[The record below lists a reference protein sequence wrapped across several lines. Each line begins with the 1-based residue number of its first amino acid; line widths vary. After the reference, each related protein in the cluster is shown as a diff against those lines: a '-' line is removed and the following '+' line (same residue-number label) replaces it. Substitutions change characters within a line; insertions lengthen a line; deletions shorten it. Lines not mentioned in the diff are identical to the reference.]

1 MFKRK
6 KNAQEVVEVEQMETA
21 ERSPLDEW
29 EDSDSLQDDLGEKP
43 KKHFFFR
50 REKGEKPEKEP
61 LTPEQKKKRRKR
73 LIIGGVVVVILALN
87 IIPKL
92 FAPEVL
98 PMVSV
103 AEAYQGTVVQTIEGS
118 GSVKSEQVKTYFS
131 PVSATVSDFD
141 LQVGDT
147 VEAGATLLTYD
158 AAELDQLYQQAEL
171 TGSAAG
177 YGYQDAIT
185 KDNKNISE
193 YNRSS
198 AALSTLEQQVEDEK
212 NENEHVQ
219 DRISEYTGKQGDAQM
234 TIGEQQAVVSDAQ
247 ARIDQAQRDKTAAE
261 AEVKRL
267 DDELKKLENVAA
279 TVDTPQPDQEN
290 PDVQGDASGVSDNT
304 PDTSAAD
311 DAAKK
316 KALLEEE
323 KTAQQG
329 IITNAEKVIKEQTAI
344 RDAALQTIRNTQGT
358 LNEINEK
365 LNNYNDRLKD
375 STENL
380 EKLQTDKAKE
390 EGIKDS
396 TDASRLTSAARNELA
411 ANNDLSSLNAQMTKD
426 EINQGKAGIQA
437 EFSGVVTE
445 VSAVSGGPAAKGG
458 SLFTIA
464 SNEDVIVDMSVT
476 RFDLEKLEV
485 GQSAEIN
492 LAGKTYTGKVSKLS
506 RLAQEN
512 TKGTPVVSAEIHI
525 DNPDEN
531 IYLGLEAKVS
541 VSGHKAENVIVVP
554 VEAVNTGVDGS
565 FCYVVDENGVV
576 AKREVVTGLA
586 SSMEIEIQSGLNVGD
601 KVIRNTTGMLVEEG
615 MRVTAMEE

>member
-6 KNAQEVVEVEQMETA
+6 KNKQEVVEAEQMVME
-21 ERSPLDEW
+21 EKSPLDEW

-43 KKHFFFR
+43 KKRFFFR

-73 LIIGGVVVVILALN
+73 LIIGGVIVVILALN

-98 PMVSV
+98 PMVNV
-103 AEAYQGTVVQTIEGS
+103 AEAYQGTVEQTIEGS

-158 AAELDQLYQQAEL
+158 AAELEQLYQQAEL

-198 AALSTLEQQVEDEK
+198 AALGILEQQVEDEK

-219 DRISEYTGKQGDAQM
+219 DRITEYTEKQAASSM
-234 TIGEQQAVVSDAQ
+234 TISELQAVVSDAQ
-247 ARIDQAQRDKTAAE
+247 SKIDQAQ
-261 AEVKRL
+261 
-267 DDELKKLENVAA
+267 
-279 TVDTPQPDQEN
+279 
-290 PDVQGDASGVSDNT
+290 SD
-304 PDTSAAD
+304 
-311 DAAKK
+311 KK
-316 KALLEEE
+316 KAEEE
-323 KTAQQG
+323 LGKLPATTSASENAEAVDMGESNASAALAAADPTTEQKRAEWEG
-329 IITNAEKVIKEQTAI
+329 IKANAEKTIQEQTAI
-344 RDAALQTIRNTQGT
+344 RDAAYQSIRTEQEQ
-358 LNEINEK
+358 LNGINEK
-365 LNNYNDRLKD
+365 LNNYQDRLKD
-375 STENL
+375 STERL
-380 EKLQTDKAKE
+380 EKLQTNKAKE

-396 TDASRLTSAARNELA
+396 TENSRLTSAARSELST
-411 ANNDLSSLNAQMTKD
+411 NNNLSSLNAQMTKD
-426 EINQGKAGIQA
+426 EINEGKAGIQA

-445 VSAVSGGPAAKGG
+445 VAAVAGGPAAKGG
-458 SLFTIA
+458 SLFTVA
-464 SNEDVIVDMSVT
+464 SNEDVVVDMSVT
-476 RFDLEKLEV
+476 RFDLEKMEV
-485 GQSAEIN
+485 GQSAEIS
-492 LAGKTYTGKVSKLS
+492 LAGHSYTGTVSKLS
-506 RLAQEN
+506 RLAAANE
-512 TKGTPVVSAEIHI
+512 KGTPVVSAEIHI

-531 IYLGLEAKVS
+531 IYLGLEAKVT
-541 VSGHKAENVIVVP
+541 VSGRKAENVIVVP
-554 VEAVNTGVDGS
+554 VEAVNTGMDGS

-576 AKREVVTGLA
+576 ARRDVVTGLA
-586 SSMEIEIQSGLNVGD
+586 SSMEIEIQSGLKAGD
-601 KVIRNTTGMLVEEG
+601 KVIRNTSGMLVEEG
-615 MRVTAMEE
+615 MRVTAVEE

>member
-6 KNAQEVVEVEQMETA
+6 KREQEVVETEVTA
-21 ERSPLDEW
+21 EERSPLDEW
-29 EDSDSLQDDLGEKP
+29 NDSLQDDLGGKP
-43 KKHFFFR
+43 KKRFFFR

-73 LIIGGVVVVILALN
+73 LIIGGIVVVILALN
-87 IIPKL
+87 IIPKM

-98 PMVSV
+98 PAVSV
-103 AEAYQGTVVQTIEGS
+103 AEAYQGTVEQTIEGS
-118 GSVKSEQVKTYFS
+118 GDVKSERVKTYFS
-131 PVSATVSDFD
+131 PVSATVSEFD
-141 LQVGDT
+141 LKVGDT
-147 VEAGATLLTYD
+147 VEAGDTLLTYD
-158 AAELDQLYQQAEL
+158 EGELDELYRQAEL

-185 KDNKNISE
+185 KDNKNVSE

-198 AALSTLEQQVEDEK
+198 AALSVLEQQVEDEK

-219 DRISEYTGKQGDAQM
+219 DRITEYTEKQAASSM
-234 TIGEQQAVVSDAQ
+234 VIGENQAVVSDAQ
-247 ARIDQAQRDKTAAE
+247 ARIDQAQRDKAAAE

-267 DDELKKLENVAA
+267 DGEIKNLESEETSPGSVPADSPA
-279 TVDTPQPDQEN
+279 GSA
-290 PDVQGDASGVSDNT
+290 GDADPAAGADPAVPAPPASGKT
-304 PDTSAAD
+304 D

-316 KALLEEE
+316 KLEEE

-329 IITNAEKVIKEQTAI
+329 IIANADNVIAEQTKI
-344 RDAALQTIRNTQGT
+344 RDAALQNIRGEQDT

-365 LNNYNDRLKD
+365 LNNYQDRLKD

-396 TDASRLTSAARNELA
+396 TDASRLTSAARNELS
-411 ANNDLSSLNAQMTKD
+411 ANNNLSSLNAQMTKD
-426 EINQGKAGIQA
+426 EINEGKAGIQA

-445 VSAVSGGPAAKGG
+445 AAAVAGGPAAKGG
-458 SLFTIA
+458 SLFTVA

-492 LAGKTYTGKVSKLS
+492 LAGKIYTGKVSKLS
-506 RLAQEN
+506 RLAAEN
-512 TKGTPVVSAEIHI
+512 SKGTPVVSAEIHI
-525 DNPDEN
+525 DNPDDN
-531 IYLGLEAKVS
+531 IYLGLEAKVK
-541 VSGHKAENVIVVP
+541 VSGRKAENVIVVP
-554 VEAVNTGVDGS
+554 VEAVNTGMEGS

-576 AKREVVTGLA
+576 ARRDVVTGLA
-586 SSMEIEIQSGLNVGD
+586 SSMEIEIQSGLNAGD
-601 KVIRNTTGMLVEEG
+601 KVIRNTTGMMVEEG

>member
-6 KNAQEVVEVEQMETA
+6 KNEQEVVEVEQMETA

-98 PMVSV
+98 PVVSV
-103 AEAYQGTVVQTIEGS
+103 AEAYQGTVEQTIEGS

-177 YGYQDAIT
+177 FGYQDAIT
-185 KDNKNISE
+185 KDNKNVSE

-198 AALSTLEQQVEDEK
+198 AALGTLEQQVEDEK

-219 DRISEYTGKQGDAQM
+219 DRITEYTEKQAASSMELNNRQIELETA
-234 TIGEQQAVVSDAQ
+234 TIEL
-247 ARIDQAQRDKTAAE
+247 RTAE
-261 AEVKRL
+261 AEL
-267 DDELKKLENVAA
+267 EQLKKS
-279 TVDTPQPDQEN
+279 T
-290 PDVQGDASGVSDNT
+290 ASNAGNEQALKT
-304 PDTSAAD
+304 AIA
-311 DAAKK
+311 AAKNKIATAQK
-316 KALLEEE
+316 KIEEE
-323 KTAQQG
+323 QK
-329 IITNAEKVIKEQTAI
+329 N
-344 RDAALQTIRNTQGT
+344 

-365 LNNYNDRLKD
+365 LNKYQDRLKD
-375 STENL
+375 STEKL
-380 EKLQTDKAKE
+380 EKLQTNKAKE

-396 TDASRLTSAARNELA
+396 TENSRLTAAARSELST
-411 ANNDLSSLNAQMTKD
+411 NNNLSNLNAQMTKD
-426 EINQGKAGIQA
+426 EINEGKAGIQA

-445 VSAVSGGPAAKGG
+445 VSVVSGSPAAKGG
-458 SLFTIA
+458 SLFTVA
-464 SNEDVIVDMSVT
+464 SNEDVVVDMSVT

>member
-6 KNAQEVVEVEQMETA
+6 KNEQEVVEAEQMVME

-29 EDSDSLQDDLGEKP
+29 QDSDSLQDDLSEKP

-50 REKGEKPEKEP
+50 REKGEKSEKEP

-73 LIIGGVVVVILALN
+73 LIIGGIVVVILALN

-92 FAPEVL
+92 FAPDVL
-98 PMVSV
+98 PVVSV
-103 AEAYQGTVVQTIEGS
+103 AEAYQGTVEQTIEGS

-131 PVSATVSDFD
+131 PVSATISDFD
-141 LQVGDT
+141 LKVGDT

-158 AAELDQLYQQAEL
+158 GAELDELYQQAEL
-171 TGSAAG
+171 TGSAAA

-185 KDNKNISE
+185 KDNKNVSE

-198 AALSTLEQQVEDEK
+198 AALGALEQQVEDEK

-219 DRISEYTGKQGDAQM
+219 DRITEYTEKQAASSMELNNRQIELETA
-234 TIGEQQAVVSDAQ
+234 TIEL
-247 ARIDQAQRDKTAAE
+247 RTAE
-261 AEVKRL
+261 AEL
-267 DDELKKLENVAA
+267 EQLKKGTASNAGDEQALTTAIA
-279 TVDTPQPDQEN
+279 TAKNKIE
-290 PDVQGDASGVSDNT
+290 
-304 PDTSAAD
+304 SAQ
-311 DAAKK
+311 KK
-316 KALLEEE
+316 IEEE
-323 KTAQQG
+323 QK
-329 IITNAEKVIKEQTAI
+329 N
-344 RDAALQTIRNTQGT
+344 

-365 LNNYNDRLKD
+365 LNKYQDRLKD
-375 STENL
+375 STERL

-396 TDASRLTSAARNELA
+396 TENSRLTSAARSELST
-411 ANNDLSSLNAQMTKD
+411 NNNLSNLNAQMTKD
-426 EINQGKAGIQA
+426 EINEGKAGIQA

-445 VSAVSGGPAAKGG
+445 VSAVAGGPAAKGG
-458 SLFTIA
+458 SLFTVA
-464 SNEDVIVDMSVT
+464 SNEDVVVDMSVT

-492 LAGKTYTGKVSKLS
+492 LAGKIYTGKVSKLS

-525 DNPDEN
+525 DNPDDN

-576 AKREVVTGLA
+576 TKREVVTGLA

>member
-6 KNAQEVVEVEQMETA
+6 KREQEVVETEVTA
-21 ERSPLDEW
+21 EERSPLDEW
-29 EDSDSLQDDLGEKP
+29 NDSQQDDLGGKP
-43 KKHFFFR
+43 KKRFFFR

-73 LIIGGVVVVILALN
+73 LIIGGIVVVILALN
-87 IIPKL
+87 IIPKM

-98 PMVSV
+98 PAVSV
-103 AEAYQGTVVQTIEGS
+103 AEAYQGTVEQTIEGS
-118 GSVKSEQVKTYFS
+118 GDVKSERVKTYFS
-131 PVSATVSDFD
+131 PVSATVSEFD
-141 LQVGDT
+141 LKVGDT
-147 VEAGATLLTYD
+147 VEAGDTLLTYD
-158 AAELDQLYQQAEL
+158 EGELDELYRQAEL

-185 KDNKNISE
+185 KDNKNVSE

-198 AALSTLEQQVEDEK
+198 AALNVLEQQVEDEK

-219 DRISEYTGKQGDAQM
+219 DRITEYTEKQAASSM
-234 TIGEQQAVVSDAQ
+234 VIGENQTAVSDAQ
-247 ARIDQAQRDKTAAE
+247 ARIDQAQRDKAAAE

-267 DDELKKLENVAA
+267 DGEIKNLESKETSPGSVPA
-279 TVDTPQPDQEN
+279 DSPDSSA
-290 PDVQGDASGVSDNT
+290 GDADPAAGADPAVPAPPASGKT
-304 PDTSAAD
+304 D
-311 DAAKK
+311 DDAKK
-316 KALLEEE
+316 KLEEE

-329 IITNAEKVIKEQTAI
+329 IIANADNVIAEQTKI
-344 RDAALQTIRNTQGT
+344 RDAALQNIRGEQDT

-365 LNNYNDRLKD
+365 LNNYQDRLKD

-396 TDASRLTSAARNELA
+396 TDASRLTSAARNELS
-411 ANNDLSSLNAQMTKD
+411 ANNNLSSLNAQMTKD
-426 EINQGKAGIQA
+426 EINEGKAGIKA

-445 VSAVSGGPAAKGG
+445 AAAVAGGPAAKGG
-458 SLFTIA
+458 SLFTVA

-506 RLAQEN
+506 RLAAEN
-512 TKGTPVVSAEIHI
+512 SKGTPVVSAEIHI
-525 DNPDEN
+525 DNPDDN
-531 IYLGLEAKVS
+531 IYLGLEAKVT
-541 VSGHKAENVIVVP
+541 VSGRKAENVIVVP
-554 VEAVNTGVDGS
+554 VEAVNTGMEGS

-576 AKREVVTGLA
+576 ARRDVVTGLA
-586 SSMEIEIQSGLNVGD
+586 SSMEVEIQSGLNAGD
-601 KVIRNTTGMLVEEG
+601 KVIRNTTGMMVEEG

>member
-6 KNAQEVVEVEQMETA
+6 KNEQEVVEMEQMETA
-21 ERSPLDEW
+21 EKSPLDEW

-50 REKGEKPEKEP
+50 REKGENPEKEP

-73 LIIGGVVVVILALN
+73 LIIGGIVVVILALN

-98 PMVSV
+98 PVVSV
-103 AEAYQGTVVQTIEGS
+103 AEAYQGIVEQTIEGS

-131 PVSATVSDFD
+131 PVSATISDFD
-141 LQVGDT
+141 LKVGDT

-158 AAELDQLYQQAEL
+158 GAELDELYQQAEL
-171 TGSAAG
+171 TGSAAA

-185 KDNKNISE
+185 KDNKNVSE

-198 AALSTLEQQVEDEK
+198 AALGALEQQVEDEK

-219 DRISEYTGKQGDAQM
+219 DRITEYTEKQAASSMELNNRQIELETA
-234 TIGEQQAVVSDAQ
+234 TIEL
-247 ARIDQAQRDKTAAE
+247 RTAE
-261 AEVKRL
+261 AEL
-267 DDELKKLENVAA
+267 EQLKKGTASNAGDEQALTTAIA
-279 TVDTPQPDQEN
+279 TAKNKIE
-290 PDVQGDASGVSDNT
+290 
-304 PDTSAAD
+304 SAQ
-311 DAAKK
+311 KK
-316 KALLEEE
+316 IEEE
-323 KTAQQG
+323 QK
-329 IITNAEKVIKEQTAI
+329 N
-344 RDAALQTIRNTQGT
+344 

-365 LNNYNDRLKD
+365 LNKYQDRLKD
-375 STENL
+375 STERL

-396 TDASRLTSAARNELA
+396 TENSRLTSAARSELST
-411 ANNDLSSLNAQMTKD
+411 NNNLSNLNAQMTKD
-426 EINQGKAGIQA
+426 EINEGKAGIQA

-445 VSAVSGGPAAKGG
+445 VSVVSGGPAAKGG
-458 SLFTIA
+458 SLFTVA
-464 SNEDVIVDMSVT
+464 SNEDVVVDMSVT

-492 LAGKTYTGKVSKLS
+492 LAGKIYTGKVSKLS

-576 AKREVVTGLA
+576 TKREVVTGLA
-586 SSMEIEIQSGLNVGD
+586 SSMEIEIQSGLNEGD

>member
-6 KNAQEVVEVEQMETA
+6 KNEQEVVEMEQMETA
-21 ERSPLDEW
+21 EKSPLDEW

-50 REKGEKPEKEP
+50 REKGENPEKEP

-73 LIIGGVVVVILALN
+73 LIIGGIVVVILALN

-98 PMVSV
+98 PVVSV
-103 AEAYQGTVVQTIEGS
+103 AEAYQGIVEQTIEGS

-131 PVSATVSDFD
+131 PVSATISDFD
-141 LQVGDT
+141 LKVGDT

-158 AAELDQLYQQAEL
+158 GAELDELYQQAEL
-171 TGSAAG
+171 TGSAAA

-185 KDNKNISE
+185 KDNKNVSE

-198 AALSTLEQQVEDEK
+198 AALGALEQQVEDEK

-219 DRISEYTGKQGDAQM
+219 DRITEYTEKQAASSMELNNRQIELETA
-234 TIGEQQAVVSDAQ
+234 TIEL
-247 ARIDQAQRDKTAAE
+247 RTAE
-261 AEVKRL
+261 AEL
-267 DDELKKLENVAA
+267 EQLKKGTASNAGDEQALTTAIA
-279 TVDTPQPDQEN
+279 TAKNKIE
-290 PDVQGDASGVSDNT
+290 
-304 PDTSAAD
+304 SAQ
-311 DAAKK
+311 KK
-316 KALLEEE
+316 IEEE
-323 KTAQQG
+323 QK
-329 IITNAEKVIKEQTAI
+329 N
-344 RDAALQTIRNTQGT
+344 

-365 LNNYNDRLKD
+365 LNKYQDRLKD
-375 STENL
+375 STERL

-396 TDASRLTSAARNELA
+396 TENSRLTSAARSELST
-411 ANNDLSSLNAQMTKD
+411 NNNLSNLNAQMTKD
-426 EINQGKAGIQA
+426 EINEGKAGIQA

-445 VSAVSGGPAAKGG
+445 VSVVSGGPAAKGG
-458 SLFTIA
+458 SLFTVA
-464 SNEDVIVDMSVT
+464 SNEDVVVDMSVT

-492 LAGKTYTGKVSKLS
+492 LAGKIYTGKVSKLS

-576 AKREVVTGLA
+576 TKREVVTGLA

>member
-6 KNAQEVVEVEQMETA
+6 KNEQEVVEMEQMETA
-21 ERSPLDEW
+21 KRSPLDEW

-50 REKGEKPEKEP
+50 REKGEKLEKEP

-103 AEAYQGTVVQTIEGS
+103 AEAYQGTVEQTIEGS

-158 AAELDQLYQQAEL
+158 AAELEQLYQQADL
-171 TGSAAG
+171 TGSAAA

-185 KDNKNISE
+185 KDNKNVSE

-198 AALSTLEQQVEDEK
+198 AVLGTLEQQVEDEK

-219 DRISEYTGKQGDAQM
+219 DRITEYTEKQAASSMELNNRQIELETA
-234 TIGEQQAVVSDAQ
+234 TIEL
-247 ARIDQAQRDKTAAE
+247 RTAE
-261 AEVKRL
+261 AEL
-267 DDELKKLENVAA
+267 EQLKKGTASNA
-279 TVDTPQPDQEN
+279 
-290 PDVQGDASGVSDNT
+290 GDEQALT
-304 PDTSAAD
+304 TAIA
-311 DAAKK
+311 AAKSKIESAQK
-316 KALLEEE
+316 KIEEE
-323 KTAQQG
+323 QK
-329 IITNAEKVIKEQTAI
+329 N
-344 RDAALQTIRNTQGT
+344 

-365 LNNYNDRLKD
+365 LNKYQDRLKD
-375 STENL
+375 STERL

-396 TDASRLTSAARNELA
+396 TENSRLTSAARSELST
-411 ANNDLSSLNAQMTKD
+411 NNNLSNLNAQMTKD
-426 EINQGKAGIQA
+426 EINEGKAGIQA

-445 VSAVSGGPAAKGG
+445 VSVVSGSPAAKGG
-458 SLFTIA
+458 SLFTVA
-464 SNEDVIVDMSVT
+464 SNEDVVVDMSVT

-541 VSGHKAENVIVVP
+541 VSGHKAENVILVP

>member
-6 KNAQEVVEVEQMETA
+6 KNEQEVVEMEQMETA
-21 ERSPLDEW
+21 EKSPLDEW
-29 EDSDSLQDDLGEKP
+29 EDSDSLQDDLGERP
-43 KKHFFFR
+43 KKRFFFR

-98 PMVSV
+98 PVVSV
-103 AEAYQGTVVQTIEGS
+103 AEAYQGTVEQTIEGS

-131 PVSATVSDFD
+131 PVSATISDFD
-141 LQVGDT
+141 LKVGDT

-158 AAELDQLYQQAEL
+158 GAELDELYQQAEL
-171 TGSAAG
+171 TGSAAA

-185 KDNKNISE
+185 KDNKNVSE

-198 AALSTLEQQVEDEK
+198 AALGALEQQVEDEK

-219 DRISEYTGKQGDAQM
+219 DRITEYTEKQAASSMELNNRQIELETA
-234 TIGEQQAVVSDAQ
+234 TIEL
-247 ARIDQAQRDKTAAE
+247 RTAE
-261 AEVKRL
+261 AEL
-267 DDELKKLENVAA
+267 EQLKKGTASNAGDEQALTTAIA
-279 TVDTPQPDQEN
+279 TAKNKIE
-290 PDVQGDASGVSDNT
+290 
-304 PDTSAAD
+304 SAQ
-311 DAAKK
+311 KK
-316 KALLEEE
+316 IEEE
-323 KTAQQG
+323 QK
-329 IITNAEKVIKEQTAI
+329 N
-344 RDAALQTIRNTQGT
+344 

-365 LNNYNDRLKD
+365 LNKYQDRLKD
-375 STENL
+375 STERL

-396 TDASRLTSAARNELA
+396 TENSRLTSAARSELST
-411 ANNDLSSLNAQMTKD
+411 NNNLSNLNAQMTKD
-426 EINQGKAGIQA
+426 EINEGKAGIQA

-445 VSAVSGGPAAKGG
+445 VSAVAGGPAAKGG
-458 SLFTIA
+458 SLFTVA
-464 SNEDVIVDMSVT
+464 SNEDVVVDMSVT

-492 LAGKTYTGKVSKLS
+492 LAGKIYTGKVSKLS

>member
-6 KNAQEVVEVEQMETA
+6 KNEQEVVEMEQMETA
-21 ERSPLDEW
+21 EKSPLDEW

-98 PMVSV
+98 PVVSV
-103 AEAYQGTVVQTIEGS
+103 AEAYQGTVEQTIEGS

-131 PVSATVSDFD
+131 PVSATISDFD
-141 LQVGDT
+141 LKVGDT

-158 AAELDQLYQQAEL
+158 GAELDELYQQAEL
-171 TGSAAG
+171 TGSAAA

-185 KDNKNISE
+185 KDNKNVSE

-198 AALSTLEQQVEDEK
+198 AALGALEQQVEDEK

-219 DRISEYTGKQGDAQM
+219 DRITEYTEKQAASSMELNNRQIELETA
-234 TIGEQQAVVSDAQ
+234 TIEL
-247 ARIDQAQRDKTAAE
+247 RTAE
-261 AEVKRL
+261 AEL
-267 DDELKKLENVAA
+267 EQLKKGTASNAGDEQALTTAIA
-279 TVDTPQPDQEN
+279 TAKNKIE
-290 PDVQGDASGVSDNT
+290 
-304 PDTSAAD
+304 SAQ
-311 DAAKK
+311 KK
-316 KALLEEE
+316 IEEE
-323 KTAQQG
+323 QK
-329 IITNAEKVIKEQTAI
+329 N
-344 RDAALQTIRNTQGT
+344 

-365 LNNYNDRLKD
+365 LNKYQDRLKD
-375 STENL
+375 STERL

-396 TDASRLTSAARNELA
+396 TENSRLTSAARSELST
-411 ANNDLSSLNAQMTKD
+411 NNNLSNLNAQMTKD
-426 EINQGKAGIQA
+426 EINEGKAGIQA

-445 VSAVSGGPAAKGG
+445 VSAVAGGPAAKGG
-458 SLFTIA
+458 SLFTVA
-464 SNEDVIVDMSVT
+464 SNEDVVVDMSVT

-492 LAGKTYTGKVSKLS
+492 LAGKIYTGKVSKLS

-615 MRVTAMEE
+615 TRVTAMEE

>member
-6 KNAQEVVEVEQMETA
+6 KNEQEVVEMEQMETA
-21 ERSPLDEW
+21 EKSPLDEW

-50 REKGEKPEKEP
+50 REKGENPEKEP

-73 LIIGGVVVVILALN
+73 LIIGGIVVVILALN

-98 PMVSV
+98 PVVSV
-103 AEAYQGTVVQTIEGS
+103 AEAYQGTVEQTIEGS

-131 PVSATVSDFD
+131 PVSATISDFD
-141 LQVGDT
+141 LKVGDT

-158 AAELDQLYQQAEL
+158 GAELDELYQQAEL
-171 TGSAAG
+171 TGSAAA

-185 KDNKNISE
+185 KDNKNVSE

-198 AALSTLEQQVEDEK
+198 AALGALEQQVEDEK

-219 DRISEYTGKQGDAQM
+219 DRITEYTEKQAASSMELNNRQIELETA
-234 TIGEQQAVVSDAQ
+234 TIEL
-247 ARIDQAQRDKTAAE
+247 RTAE
-261 AEVKRL
+261 AEL
-267 DDELKKLENVAA
+267 EQLKKGTASNAGDEQALTTAIA
-279 TVDTPQPDQEN
+279 TAKNKIE
-290 PDVQGDASGVSDNT
+290 
-304 PDTSAAD
+304 SAQ
-311 DAAKK
+311 KK
-316 KALLEEE
+316 IEEE
-323 KTAQQG
+323 QK
-329 IITNAEKVIKEQTAI
+329 N
-344 RDAALQTIRNTQGT
+344 

-365 LNNYNDRLKD
+365 LNKYQDRLKD
-375 STENL
+375 STERL

-396 TDASRLTSAARNELA
+396 TENSRLTSAARSELST
-411 ANNDLSSLNAQMTKD
+411 NNNLSNLNAQMTKD
-426 EINQGKAGIQA
+426 EINEGKAGIQA

-445 VSAVSGGPAAKGG
+445 VSVVSGGPAAKGG
-458 SLFTIA
+458 SLFTVA
-464 SNEDVIVDMSVT
+464 SNEDVVVDMSVT

-492 LAGKTYTGKVSKLS
+492 LAGKIYTGKVSKLS

-576 AKREVVTGLA
+576 TKREVVTGLA

-601 KVIRNTTGMLVEEG
+601 KVIRNTSGMLVEEG

>member
-6 KNAQEVVEVEQMETA
+6 KNEQEVVEVEQMETA

-103 AEAYQGTVVQTIEGS
+103 AEAYQGTVEQTIEGS

-158 AAELDQLYQQAEL
+158 AAELEQLYQQADL
-171 TGSAAG
+171 TGSAAA

-185 KDNKNISE
+185 KDNKNVSE

-198 AALSTLEQQVEDEK
+198 AVLGTLEQQVEDEK

-219 DRISEYTGKQGDAQM
+219 DRITEYTEKQAASSMELNNRQIELETA
-234 TIGEQQAVVSDAQ
+234 TIEL
-247 ARIDQAQRDKTAAE
+247 RTAE
-261 AEVKRL
+261 ADLEQ
-267 DDELKKLENVAA
+267 LKKGTASNA
-279 TVDTPQPDQEN
+279 
-290 PDVQGDASGVSDNT
+290 GDEQALT
-304 PDTSAAD
+304 TAIA
-311 DAAKK
+311 AAKSKIESAQK
-316 KALLEEE
+316 KIEEE
-323 KTAQQG
+323 QK
-329 IITNAEKVIKEQTAI
+329 N
-344 RDAALQTIRNTQGT
+344 

-365 LNNYNDRLKD
+365 LNKYQDRLKD
-375 STENL
+375 STERL

-396 TDASRLTSAARNELA
+396 TENSRLTSAARSELST
-411 ANNDLSSLNAQMTKD
+411 NNNLSNLNAQMTKD
-426 EINQGKAGIQA
+426 EINEGKAGIQA

-445 VSAVSGGPAAKGG
+445 VSVVSGSPAAKGG
-458 SLFTIA
+458 SLFTVA
-464 SNEDVIVDMSVT
+464 SNEDVVVDMSVT

>member
-6 KNAQEVVEVEQMETA
+6 KNEQEVVEMEQMETA
-21 ERSPLDEW
+21 EKSPLDEW
-29 EDSDSLQDDLGEKP
+29 EDSDSLQDDLGERP
-43 KKHFFFR
+43 KKRFFFR

-98 PMVSV
+98 PVVSV
-103 AEAYQGTVVQTIEGS
+103 AEAYQGTVEQTIEGS

-131 PVSATVSDFD
+131 PVSATISDFD
-141 LQVGDT
+141 LKVGDT

-158 AAELDQLYQQAEL
+158 GAELDELYQQAEL
-171 TGSAAG
+171 TGSAAA

-185 KDNKNISE
+185 KDNKNVSE

-198 AALSTLEQQVEDEK
+198 AALGALEQQVEDEK

-219 DRISEYTGKQGDAQM
+219 DRITEYTEKQAASSMELNNRQIELETA
-234 TIGEQQAVVSDAQ
+234 TIEL
-247 ARIDQAQRDKTAAE
+247 RTAE
-261 AEVKRL
+261 AEL
-267 DDELKKLENVAA
+267 EQLKKGTASNA
-279 TVDTPQPDQEN
+279 
-290 PDVQGDASGVSDNT
+290 GDEQALT
-304 PDTSAAD
+304 TAIA
-311 DAAKK
+311 AAKNKIESAQK
-316 KALLEEE
+316 KIEEE
-323 KTAQQG
+323 QK
-329 IITNAEKVIKEQTAI
+329 
-344 RDAALQTIRNTQGT
+344 D

-365 LNNYNDRLKD
+365 LNKYQDRLKD
-375 STENL
+375 STERL

-396 TDASRLTSAARNELA
+396 TENSRLTSAARSELST
-411 ANNDLSSLNAQMTKD
+411 NNNLSNLNAQMTKD
-426 EINQGKAGIQA
+426 EINEGKAGIQA

-445 VSAVSGGPAAKGG
+445 VSVVSGGPAAKGG
-458 SLFTIA
+458 SLFTVA
-464 SNEDVIVDMSVT
+464 SNEDVVVDMSVT

-492 LAGKTYTGKVSKLS
+492 LAGKIYTGKVSKLS

-576 AKREVVTGLA
+576 TKREVVTGLA

-601 KVIRNTTGMLVEEG
+601 KVIRNTSGMLVEEG

>member
-6 KNAQEVVEVEQMETA
+6 KNEQEVVEVEQMETA

-103 AEAYQGTVVQTIEGS
+103 AEAYQGTVEQTIEGS

-158 AAELDQLYQQAEL
+158 AAELEQLYQQADL
-171 TGSAAG
+171 TGSAAA

-185 KDNKNISE
+185 KDNKNVSE

-198 AALSTLEQQVEDEK
+198 AVLGTLEQQVEDEK

-219 DRISEYTGKQGDAQM
+219 DRITEYTEKQAASSMELNNRQIELETA
-234 TIGEQQAVVSDAQ
+234 TIEL
-247 ARIDQAQRDKTAAE
+247 RTAE
-261 AEVKRL
+261 AEL
-267 DDELKKLENVAA
+267 EQLKKGTASNA
-279 TVDTPQPDQEN
+279 
-290 PDVQGDASGVSDNT
+290 GDEQALT
-304 PDTSAAD
+304 TAIA
-311 DAAKK
+311 AAKSKIESAQK
-316 KALLEEE
+316 KIEEE
-323 KTAQQG
+323 QK
-329 IITNAEKVIKEQTAI
+329 N
-344 RDAALQTIRNTQGT
+344 

-365 LNNYNDRLKD
+365 LNKYQDRLKD
-375 STENL
+375 STERL

-396 TDASRLTSAARNELA
+396 TENSRLTSAARSELST
-411 ANNDLSSLNAQMTKD
+411 NNNLSNLNAQMTKD
-426 EINQGKAGIQA
+426 EINEGKAGIQA

-445 VSAVSGGPAAKGG
+445 VSVVSGSPAAKGG
-458 SLFTIA
+458 SLFTVA
-464 SNEDVIVDMSVT
+464 SNEDVVVDMSVT

>member
-6 KNAQEVVEVEQMETA
+6 KNEQEVVEVEQMETA

-29 EDSDSLQDDLGEKP
+29 EDSDSPQDDLGGKP
-43 KKHFFFR
+43 KRHFFFR
-50 REKGEKPEKEP
+50 RDKGEKPEKEP

-103 AEAYQGTVVQTIEGS
+103 AEAYQGTVEQTIEGS

-158 AAELDQLYQQAEL
+158 AAELEELYQQAEL

-198 AALSTLEQQVEDEK
+198 AALGTLEQQVEDEK

-219 DRISEYTGKQGDAQM
+219 DRITEYTEKQAASSM
-234 TIGEQQAVVSDAQ
+234 TISELQAVVSDAQ
-247 ARIDQAQRDKTAAE
+247 SKIDQAQ
-261 AEVKRL
+261 
-267 DDELKKLENVAA
+267 
-279 TVDTPQPDQEN
+279 
-290 PDVQGDASGVSDNT
+290 SD
-304 PDTSAAD
+304 
-311 DAAKK
+311 KK
-316 KALLEEE
+316 KAEEE
-323 KTAQQG
+323 LGKLPATTAASGNAEALDPAQSNDPAPQADAAQTTEQERAKWEG
-329 IITNAEKVIKEQTAI
+329 IKANAEKTIQEQTAV
-344 RDAALQTIRNTQGT
+344 RDSALQKIREEQDY

-365 LNNYNDRLKD
+365 LNKYQDRLKD
-375 STENL
+375 STERL

-396 TDASRLTSAARNELA
+396 TENSRLTSAARSELST
-411 ANNDLSSLNAQMTKD
+411 NNNLSNLNAQMTKD
-426 EINQGKAGIQA
+426 EINEGKAGIQA

-445 VSAVSGGPAAKGG
+445 VSVVSGSPAAKGG
-458 SLFTIA
+458 SLFTVA
-464 SNEDVIVDMSVT
+464 SNEDVVVDMSVT